1 MSSKIYVVD
10 GALLKCNQGMKPAKL
25 QVTQNQKIKIQGK
38 FKATDMDNVVP
49 ETFFQC
55 KLKPTS
61 GGYLPCV
68 PALQKWTK
76 TTKKASLGKSKKFL
90 YDCSETMCATGGKIT
105 VAQHGQINTA
115 GSMKEEF
122 KNIAMLIPGAMLGN
136 DKVPKVVQ
144 SYWMDEDEQEEISDS
159 DYAKKPKY
167 FVMTQDMD
175 TGEKITIEIEDQDN
189 LDFKEGEKML
199 IYSGTVKADGSA
211 ILSSIEIKE
220 EWLDTEKQ

>member
-10 GALLKCNQGMKPAKL
+10 GALLKCNQGIKPAKL

-76 TTKKASLGKSKKFL
+76 TTKKATLGKSKKFL
-90 YDCSETMCATGGKIT
+90 FDCSETMCATGGKIT
-105 VAQHGQINTA
+105 VVNHGQINTA

-122 KNIAMLIPGAMLGN
+122 KQLAMMIPGAMMGAE
-136 DKVPKVVQ
+136 KSPKVIQ
-144 SYWMDEDEQEEISDS
+144 SYWMDKEGKKQISEI
-159 DYAKKPKY
+159 KY
-167 FVMTQDMD
+167 GEKAALFVLTQDMD
-175 TGEKITIEIEDQDN
+175 AGASLTVKIKEKN
-189 LDFKEGEKML
+189 EKKIDGRKTTL
-199 IYSGTVKADGSA
+199 TYSGTVLDDGTA
-211 ILSSIEIKE
+211 QLELVETQEDWNVK
-220 EWLDTEKQ
+220 KK

>member
-10 GALLKCNQGMKPAKL
+10 GALLKCNQGIKPAKL

-38 FKATDMDNVVP
+38 FKATDLDNVVP

-68 PALQKWTK
+68 PALQKWIK
-76 TTKKASLGKSKKFL
+76 TTKKATLGKSKKFL
-90 YDCSETMCATGGKIT
+90 YDCSETLCATGGKIT
-105 VAQHGQINTA
+105 VVQHGQVNTA

-136 DKVPKVVQ
+136 DKAPKVIQ
-144 SYWMDEDEQEEISDS
+144 SYWMDELGEQRIGKRYYKEKTALFVLTQDADPGESISIEVEDDEQ
-159 DYAKKPKY
+159 
-167 FVMTQDMD
+167 QDIVKGQ
-175 TGEKITIEIEDQDN
+175 TIIT
-189 LDFKEGEKML
+189 FT
-199 IYSGTVKADGSA
+199 GTVEVDGTA
-211 ILSSIEIKE
+211 ILEPFELKE
-220 EWLDTEKQ
+220 EWKDNEK